1 MREKLEGSDV
11 PAQDQVTIREAID
24 DMEQAQGT
32 PDFKDKYKGF
42 VAVAANHATIFGTL
56 LAGLAMLL

>member
-1 MREKLEGSDV
+1 M
-11 PAQDQVTIREAID
+11 TIREAID